1 MFLLWILWIVISI
14 LLPAL
19 QYPLDVPHAAAASV
33 VRPVD
38 GLEQGILAVV
48 VQAVGES
55 LQICWTRYGSDAL
68 LVDIDHLTVV
78 LVLGCCSRRDMF
90 TVYTVYVGFKICT
103 LGALYGFIFC
113 TLRVQILY
121 PCVSYG
127 FIFCTLRQ
135 LYGFVF
141 QTHGIVSIEL
151 WEMIPHLF
159 LVAWVDRLDE
169 AFFFQRPSCTDDCHL
184 ALDASLAHDLGIG
197 YLEPVRP
204 FELICNE
211 EQAKIHRLL
220 PCIQNAH
227 PPHTKCVQ
235 LLDIIHRAPPGL
247 TDSDCLPRS
256 GSRQS
261 RGRRA
266 SALRPAAPCRSR
278 HRWSH
283 TRSRSAC
290 RGCRPSF
297 RCSA

>member
-1 MFLLWILWIVISI
+1 MFLLWILWIIISI
-14 LLPAL
+14 LPPAL
-19 QYPLDVPHAAAASV
+19 EDSLDIPHAAAASV

-48 VQAVGES
+48 VQAVGETF
-55 LQICWTRYGSDAL
+55 QICRAWYRTDAL
-68 LVDIDHLTVV
+68 LVDLDHLTEV
-78 LVLGCCSRRDMF
+78 LVLGWCCSRRDMF

-121 PCVSYG
+121 PCASHG
-127 FIFCTLRQ
+127 FIFCT
-135 LYGFVF
+135 
-141 QTHGIVSIEL
+141 HGIISIEL

-159 LVAWVDRLDE
+159 LVAWVDGLDE
-169 AFFFQRPSCTDDCHL
+169 ALFFQRPSCTDDCHL
-184 ALDASLAHDLGIG
+184 ALDASLAHDLRIG

-204 FELICNE
+204 LELIRYE
-211 EQAKIHRLL
+211 EQAKIHRLF

-256 GSRQS
+256 GSRQY

-278 HRWSH
+278 RRWFRTPSH
-283 TRSRSAC
+283 SGH

>member
-1 MFLLWILWIVISI
+1 MFLLWIVISV

-19 QYPLDVPHAAAASV
+19 QDAFDVPHTAAASI

-48 VQAVGES
+48 VQAIGETF
-55 LQICWTRYGSDAL
+55 QICRTRYRPDAL
-68 LVDIDHLTVV
+68 LVDLDHLPEI
-78 LVLGCCSRRDMF
+78 LVLGWCCSRRDMF

-113 TLRVQILY
+113 TL
-121 PCVSYG
+121 G
-127 FIFCTLRQ
+127 Q

-290 RGCRPSF
+290 RGCRLSF

>member
-1 MFLLWILWIVISI
+1 MFLLRIVISV

-19 QYPLDVPHAAAASV
+19 QDALDIPHAAAASV

-38 GLEQGILAVV
+38 GLKQGILAIVA
-48 VQAVGES
+48 QAVGETF
-55 LQICWTRYGSDAL
+55 QICRTRYRPDAL
-68 LVDIDHLTVV
+68 LVDLDYLTEG
-78 LVLGCCSRRDMF
+78 LVLGWYCSRRDMF

-127 FIFCTLRQ
+127 FIFCTLGA

-141 QTHGIVSIEL
+141 QPHGIVSIEL

-159 LVAWVDRLDE
+159 LVAWVDGLDE
-169 AFFFQRPSCTDDCHL
+169 ALFFQRPSCTDDCHL
-184 ALDASLAHDLGIG
+184 ALDASLAHDLRIG

-204 FELICNE
+204 FELIRYE
-211 EQAKIHRLL
+211 EQAKVHRLF

-247 TDSDCLPRS
+247 TDSDCLPHS

-261 RGRRA
+261 LDRRA
-266 SALRPAAPCRSR
+266 SLLPAAPCHSR
-278 HRWSH
+278 RRWFRTPSH
-283 TRSRSAC
+283 SGR

>member
-1 MFLLWILWIVISI
+1 MFLLWIVIST

-19 QYPLDVPHAAAASV
+19 QDALDIPHAAAASV

-48 VQAVGES
+48 VQAVGDTF
-55 LQICWTRYGSDAL
+55 QICRARYGPDAL
-68 LVDIDHLTVV
+68 LVGLDHLMEP
-78 LVLGCCSRRDMF
+78 LVLWWCCSRRDMF
-90 TVYTVYVGFKICT
+90 TVYTVYVGFIFCT

-121 PCVSYG
+121 PCVRYG
-127 FIFCTLRQ
+127 FIFCTL
-135 LYGFVF
+135 
-141 QTHGIVSIEL
+141 GIVSIEL

-159 LVAWVDRLDE
+159 LVAWIDGLDE

-184 ALDASLAHDLGIG
+184 ALDASLAHDLRIC

-247 TDSDCLPRS
+247 TDSGFLPRS

-261 RGRRA
+261 RGRHA
-266 SALRPAAPCRSR
+266 SALRQAAPCRSW
-278 HRWSH
+278 HRWSR
-283 TRSRSAC
+283 TPSRSGHQ
-290 RGCRPSF
+290 GCRLSF

>member
-1 MFLLWILWIVISI
+1 MFLLWIVISV

-19 QYPLDVPHAAAASV
+19 QDAFDVPHTAAASI

-48 VQAVGES
+48 VQAIGETF
-55 LQICWTRYGSDAL
+55 QICRTRYRPDAL
-68 LVDIDHLTVV
+68 LVDLDHLPEI
-78 LVLGCCSRRDMF
+78 LVLGWCCSRRDMF

-103 LGALYGFIFC
+103 LGAF
-113 TLRVQILY
+113 
-121 PCVSYG
+121 YG

-290 RGCRPSF
+290 RGCRLSF